1 MECAHALV
9 AEERGRREERKV
21 VSVLFCDLVG
31 STARAHAADP
41 EDVSRRLTA
50 YHAAARA
57 EIERFGGVVEKFIGD
72 AVVGVWGAPQ
82 VHEDDAERAVRAG
95 LAIVATVGAEVRVA
109 VNTGEALVRM
119 TPVPGSGQGMV
130 FGDVMNTASRLQ
142 ALAPVGGVVAGE
154 ATVRATSGAV
164 EYESLSPVM
173 LKGKPAAVEVSLAV
187 AARGMGEAR
196 SSASSASFVG
206 RVRELRLLRDV
217 FERAVEEP
225 GLQLVTVVGEPGI
238 GKSRLVGEL
247 ERWLSERPVPSAIRR
262 GRCLAYGDG
271 IGLWPLAEIVKAHVG
286 ISETEGEDEARARL
300 GEAVVGMTDAAWL
313 RTRLGPLVGLSG
325 EAGER
330 EEVFAAWQRFFDEVA
345 ARGPLVLIFEDLHW
359 ADPAMLAFIQYLA
372 EWSAGVPILV
382 VCTARPELLEAHAD
396 WSGGLANATTLALR
410 ALPTEDT
417 MRLARSLLGDLPIS
431 AEGERRLVERSG
443 GNPLYAEEY
452 ARLLGERAGSAMT
465 EIEMPDTVVA
475 LIAARIDTLDLDR
488 KALLYDA
495 AVVGKV
501 FWAGALAAIG
511 DREPGWV
518 RAELHELARKELVRR
533 SRLST
538 VPGDEQYAFW
548 HDLVHDVAYR
558 EIPRAAR
565 ADKHRRTAEWL
576 QQIAGDRL
584 ADRAELLAYHYAEA
598 VALRRLGGAEDDDSL
613 RDAAVQFGGI
623 AAEHA
628 MGLDLE
634 RATLLVDKAID
645 LAEGRGDQM
654 PRLLCVRGTCLVQAG
669 ALTEASH
676 VLEWARSAALSLGD
690 TETLADVMFQQIE
703 AAYFRGDGREC
714 ERVADL
720 ALERF
725 EHEAPTSKVSRV
737 IGNAAFIRMLRGD
750 LVRSLQLV
758 DRQLAIAEEVDDP
771 QAAAL
776 AINTRGLIRSE
787 SGDRDGG
794 LDDLERSL
802 AMFKEHDP
810 PYVTMG
816 LMHLAG
822 QRGAWD
828 GPTAAAP
835 TFQEALERGARTHN
849 STYEMLARAFR
860 LWHLFYAGAWDDAL
874 TDSEVVLRW
883 AVGTIAHQ
891 HVSIVVPPRAYILA
905 LRGDLAAARATM
917 AGAVDRARAIVDPQV
932 VSPTLTVTALLDLL
946 DGNPARARELAAESS
961 VTRVSSET
969 AMITETARIL
979 IASGSVTYAYQA
991 AEPVP
996 EVTRATNSRVAVQAM
1011 LAERDKDAW
1020 TGVAR
1025 YDEAVQR
1032 WRAFGHPFEL
1042 AHALAGRARCL
1053 HQLGNE
1059 DEAEPLTT
1067 EAASLFRILGVDEA
1081 VLSATGWPLHS
1092 EERNVTEPG
1101 A

>member
-1 MECAHALV
+1 
-9 AEERGRREERKV
+9 
-21 VSVLFCDLVG
+21 
-31 STARAHAADP
+31 
-41 EDVSRRLTA
+41 
-50 YHAAARA
+50 
-57 EIERFGGVVEKFIGD
+57 VEKFIGD

-452 ARLLGERAGSAMT
+452 ARLLGERAGSA
-465 EIEMPDTVVA
+465 
-475 LIAARIDTLDLDR
+475 
-488 KALLYDA
+488 
-495 AVVGKV
+495 
-501 FWAGALAAIG
+501 
-511 DREPGWV
+511 
-518 RAELHELARKELVRR
+518 
-533 SRLST
+533 
-538 VPGDEQYAFW
+538 
-548 HDLVHDVAYR
+548 
-558 EIPRAAR
+558 
-565 ADKHRRTAEWL
+565 
-576 QQIAGDRL
+576 
-584 ADRAELLAYHYAEA
+584 
-598 VALRRLGGAEDDDSL
+598 
-613 RDAAVQFGGI
+613 
-623 AAEHA
+623 
-628 MGLDLE
+628 
-634 RATLLVDKAID
+634 
-645 LAEGRGDQM
+645 
-654 PRLLCVRGTCLVQAG
+654 
-669 ALTEASH
+669 
-676 VLEWARSAALSLGD
+676 
-690 TETLADVMFQQIE
+690 
-703 AAYFRGDGREC
+703 
-714 ERVADL
+714 
-720 ALERF
+720 
-725 EHEAPTSKVSRV
+725 
-737 IGNAAFIRMLRGD
+737 
-750 LVRSLQLV
+750 
-758 DRQLAIAEEVDDP
+758 
-771 QAAAL
+771 
-776 AINTRGLIRSE
+776 
-787 SGDRDGG
+787 
-794 LDDLERSL
+794 
-802 AMFKEHDP
+802 
-810 PYVTMG
+810 
-816 LMHLAG
+816 
-822 QRGAWD
+822 
-828 GPTAAAP
+828 
-835 TFQEALERGARTHN
+835 
-849 STYEMLARAFR
+849 
-860 LWHLFYAGAWDDAL
+860 
-874 TDSEVVLRW
+874 
-883 AVGTIAHQ
+883 
-891 HVSIVVPPRAYILA
+891 
-905 LRGDLAAARATM
+905 
-917 AGAVDRARAIVDPQV
+917 
-932 VSPTLTVTALLDLL
+932 
-946 DGNPARARELAAESS
+946 
-961 VTRVSSET
+961 
-969 AMITETARIL
+969 
-979 IASGSVTYAYQA
+979 
-991 AEPVP
+991 
-996 EVTRATNSRVAVQAM
+996 
-1011 LAERDKDAW
+1011 
-1020 TGVAR
+1020 
-1025 YDEAVQR
+1025 
-1032 WRAFGHPFEL
+1032 
-1042 AHALAGRARCL
+1042 
-1053 HQLGNE
+1053 
-1059 DEAEPLTT
+1059 
-1067 EAASLFRILGVDEA
+1067 
-1081 VLSATGWPLHS
+1081 
-1092 EERNVTEPG
+1092 VTER
-1101 A
+1101 